1 MTRVFLMSRFQSEIV
16 TPYSVL
22 CGKTAMKLGSET
34 QDESEMKEA
43 METLYLCSE
52 IRHYFIGML
61 KYWQLSYERCKS
73 ARAHNGPEGDG

>member
-1 MTRVFLMSRFQSEIV
+1 
-16 TPYSVL
+16 
-22 CGKTAMKLGSET
+22 MKLGSET

-52 IRHYFIGML
+52 ISHYFIGML